1 MGEFM
6 SRVAPIIQQLCQ
18 QMGLPMPR
26 LWVIPEQSPN
36 AFATGRNP
44 SHSSVAFTVGLLELM
59 NDFELQGVI
68 AHELGHVRNRDILTS
83 SIAATIAGAITM
95 LARFAMFIPLGGGS
109 RDDDDRESNPLV
121 GLLMMI
127 LAPIAAA
134 LIQMAISRTR
144 EFAADATAAKYC
156 GTPDGLISGLRN
168 LESWSHRIPM
178 DATPATAHM
187 FIIQPFTGGG
197 FLKLFSTHPPTEE
210 RIAALERMR
219 GRRPVCSRGFAS
231 VNRKGA
237 DRIDSGHP
245 WILRSDV
252 VGPRGRCP
260 GGCRHSGRSGR
271 GTSLVRFTT
280 VPPHRSLFGSFAGAT
295 GHFDRDSTLS
305 VLRMRLRFVPCR

>member
-1 MGEFM
+1 MTTNGLKTTLLLAGLTGLLLGLGQIFGGSRGLVFGFGAAILMNVVSYFFSDKIALSMYGAQPVTPEENPRVYE
-6 SRVAPIIQQLCQ
+6 RVAPIVQQLCQ
-18 QMGLPMPR
+18 RMGLPMPR

-44 SHSSVAFTVGLLELM
+44 SHSSVAFTIGLLELM
-59 NDFELQGVI
+59 NDEELQGVI

-83 SIAATIAGAITM
+83 SIAATVAGAITM

-109 RDDDDRESNPLV
+109 RDDEDRESNPMV

-144 EFAADATAAKYC
+144 EFAADATAAKVC

-197 FLKLFSTHPPTEE
+197 LFKLFSTHPPTEE

-219 GRRPVCSRGFAS
+219 GRA
-231 VNRKGA
+231 
-237 DRIDSGHP
+237 
-245 WILRSDV
+245 
-252 VGPRGRCP
+252 
-260 GGCRHSGRSGR
+260 
-271 GTSLVRFTT
+271 
-280 VPPHRSLFGSFAGAT
+280 
-295 GHFDRDSTLS
+295 
-305 VLRMRLRFVPCR
+305 